1 MKQMRPWLL
10 SWETLLIA
18 LLVVVASVGT
28 SLSPY
33 FLTGSNLSLMTQDI
47 MEKAIM
53 ALPMTLIIVAGEID
67 LSVASML
74 GLSSVIVGVTWKAGL
89 PLGLGISIALVVGVL
104 GGFINGLFVTRL
116 GLPSL
121 VVTLGTLALYR
132 GLAYVVIGNLAVSN
146 FPDWFTNFG
155 IGTLP
160 GTLIPW
166 SFLLFLILAIVFV
179 VILHRSWIGRQIYA
193 IGNNQEAARFAGI
206 GVARIKLWLFIIS
219 GLLSALAGAIF
230 TARFANARADNALGF
245 ELDVVTIV
253 LLGGVNIFGGRG
265 SLIGVMLSL
274 FVIGTVRNALGLA
287 DLASEIQ
294 SIVAGALLV
303 FSVLGPNIARR
314 IQVVM
319 SRRQTSAS
327 SLK

>member
-89 PLGLGISIALVVGVL
+89 PLGLGISIALAVGVL

-294 SIVAGALLV
+294 SIVVGALLV